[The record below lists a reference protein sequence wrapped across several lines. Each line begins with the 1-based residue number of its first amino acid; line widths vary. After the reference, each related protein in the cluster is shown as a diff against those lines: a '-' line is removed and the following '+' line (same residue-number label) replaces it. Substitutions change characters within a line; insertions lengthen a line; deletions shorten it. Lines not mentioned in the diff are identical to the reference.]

1 MNYFIKQEDLHGK
14 THIKITFELNGR
26 HLNFDDITEKM
37 KLTPTMTRNY
47 EDFPEVSK
55 KCGAARDIWLYSSCY
70 NESMLI
76 AEEIEKF
83 LPQLSDK
90 IDIINEL
97 KQVYNIT
104 SMFIISIQAY
114 DNPYPLIPMS
124 CIEFA
129 YKTNTEIEFAPYYY

>member
-1 MNYFIKQEDLHGK
+1 MGLFIKQEDLHGK
-14 THIKITFELNGR
+14 THVKITFQLNGR
-26 HLNFDDITEKM
+26 HLNFDDITK
-37 KLTPTMTRNY
+37 KLNLTPTMTRNY

-55 KCGAARDIWLYSSCY
+55 KCGSARDMWIYSSCY

-97 KQVYNIT
+97 KQTYTIT
-104 SMFIISIQAY
+104 SVFIISIQAY
-114 DNPYPLIPMS
+114 DKPYPLIPMN

-129 YKTNTEIEFAPYYY
+129 YKTNTEIEFDPYYY